1 MNTTV
6 TVVAMG
12 TVHHDY
18 RPTFVH
24 FTKSRCLM
32 TTLHLIVNRA
42 IFTKLC
48 MSKVQYVGG
57 KHMTSDKCVMS
68 FRRKAVILF
77 SEYA

>member
-32 TTLHLIVNRA
+32 TTLHLIV
-42 IFTKLC
+42 TKLC